1 MAGRPRRAR
10 RANGDFPAAWNDL
23 RVEAEDDR
31 ERERD
36 HERILVLTRRRVA

>member
-31 ERERD
+31 ERD
-36 HERILVLTRRRVA
+36 DERILVLTRRRVA